1 MNRSLLVLLMVAG
14 LIAGGLSGRKA
25 VAIPIFAHQYG
36 VTCDKCHSVIPHL
49 NAFGAAFMASGYR
62 IPGLMPGHVEV
73 PISIK
78 PNLVASTENQ
88 GDGPLGAGLPKDI
101 VDEVEA
107 FTAGA
112 IGNRASYLVE
122 QYIVDGGM
130 RGLTRD
136 AWVYDRVNPWDA
148 KLPVYVQAGS
158 FTLPLPVD
166 PETFRD
172 SYQGY
177 AVMEQTVGNN
187 PFNFFDPKIGA
198 RFSFGDPLRGLNG
211 QFFAGQGHDRVSGI
225 PSFGADYMG
234 FAQDVAGPVTLSSY
248 VYSGTRPTLTTGIDR
263 FTRTGFGVVY
273 NDFSR
278 WEFDN
283 LIQTGQDSNCGLPLA
298 TACASSGG
306 LTQARYMFN
315 DRLYAEARYEGTNS
329 PSFGGPPSPSGGFY
343 RDGLLMVGYGLTE
356 NSRVTLE
363 EVIQN
368 TDPVHVLNMQYT
380 IGF

>member
-1 MNRSLLVLLMVAG
+1 MARRLAFPAILIVGLLAAG
-14 LIAGGLSGRKA
+14 LRVAPVS
-25 VAIPIFAHQYG
+25 AIPIFAHQYG
-36 VTCDKCHSVIPHL
+36 VTCEKCHSVIPHL

-62 IPGLMPGHVEV
+62 IPGVKPGPAF
-73 PISIK
+73 PISMK
-78 PNLVASTENQ
+78 PNLVASSENQ
-88 GDGPLGAGLPKDI
+88 GSGPNGAGLPKDI

-148 KLPVYVQAGS
+148 KLPVFAQVGS

-177 AVMEQTVGNN
+177 AVMEQTVGAN

-198 RFSFGDPLRGLNG
+198 RLSVGDTLRGPSG
-211 QFFAGQGHDRVSGI
+211 QFFVGQGHDRQSGI
-225 PSFGADYMG
+225 PSYGMDYMG
-234 FAQDVAGPVTLSSY
+234 VAQDVVGPLTLSSY
-248 VYSGTRPTLTTGIDR
+248 VYSGARSLVPDQVDR
-263 FTRTGFGVVY
+263 FQRTGFSLVY

-278 WEFDN
+278 WEIDT
-283 LIQTGQDSNCGLPLA
+283 LIQRGQDSNCNVPLS
-298 TACASSGG
+298 TSCASSGG
-306 LTQARYMFN
+306 LAQARYMF
-315 DRLYAEARYEGTNS
+315 DKRLYAEARYEGTNS
-329 PSFGGPPSPSGGFY
+329 PSTGGLASPGGGFY
-343 RDGLLMVGYGLTE
+343 RDGVVMLGYGLSE

-363 EVIQN
+363 DVIQN
-368 TDPVHVLNMQYT
+368 VAPIHVWNLQYT

>member
-1 MNRSLLVLLMVAG
+1 MARTLAFSLVLAAVLLAAG
-14 LIAGGLSGRKA
+14 LRSRP
-25 VAIPIFAHQYG
+25 VSAIPMFAHQYG
-36 VTCDKCHSVIPHL
+36 VTCGKCHSVIPHL
-49 NAFGAAFMASGYR
+49 NAFGAAFMANGYR
-62 IPGLMPGHVEV
+62 IPGVKPGPAF

-78 PNLVASTENQ
+78 PNLVASSENQ
-88 GDGPLGAGLPKDI
+88 GSGPNGAGLPKDI

-148 KLPVYVQAGS
+148 KLPVFAQVGS

-177 AVMEQTVGNN
+177 AVMEQTVGDN

-198 RFSFGDPLRGLNG
+198 RVSFGDPLRGLSG
-211 QFFAGQGHDRVSGI
+211 QIFAGQGHDRQSGI
-225 PSFGADYMG
+225 ASLGTDYMG
-234 FAQDVAGPVTLSSY
+234 FAQDVIGPVTLSSY
-248 VYSGTRPTLTTGIDR
+248 LYSGTRPLVSGSIDR
-263 FTRTGFGVVY
+263 FQRTGFALVY

-283 LIQTGQDSNCGLPLA
+283 LIQTGQDSDCNLLFYTWC
-298 TACASSGG
+298 TSSGG
-306 LTQARYMFN
+306 LTQARYMFSN
-315 DRLYAEARYEGTNS
+315 RLYAEARYEGTNS
-329 PSFGGPPSPSGGFY
+329 PSQGGPPSPSGGFY
-343 RDGLLMVGYGLTE
+343 RDGVMMVGYGTGE

-368 TDPVHVLNMQYT
+368 TAPLHVFNLQFT